1 MRCASCVCCG
11 EKHVPLKGSCAFGM
25 GLRRASNAELP
36 QSIYCLLTLYKGDHV
51 QAEETIIELYMRYD
65 VWSAKRL
72 FSWLGDLE

>member
-1 MRCASCVCCG
+1 
-11 EKHVPLKGSCAFGM
+11 M